1 MKFFGMLTIV
11 IFQVVFITGPLADS
25 VSPGS
30 TCHSITP
37 GQAKRMEWRKEGLKN
52 SAIQDY
58 WINCPFERP
67 VGRSQLVVSIRAFN
81 EGPGAL
87 ELNCNFREMY
97 GGQQRQGGAVS
108 KSINE
113 DDFATLDWTVTPQYS
128 DSIINAAC
136 KLPDGIAI
144 EATRID
150 TGQTS
155 EQAAASPATKVACNR
170 NSINGRWIYTSA
182 DEDGDYEIIEA
193 NFRSDGTLLAKSIT
207 YDFGT
212 VELSGSW
219 SVDAYCAV
227 EAEVS
232 SSLGEFTVYAWL
244 SDNGGAMPGLVLRRS
259 DSYWLAGTFVPY
271 NRW

>member
-1 MKFFGMLTIV
+1 MKFFGILTIV
-11 IFQVVFITGPLADS
+11 ISQVVFMTGLLADS

-37 GQAKRMEWRKEGLKN
+37 GQAKRMEWRKEGLNN
-52 SAIQDY
+52 SAVQDY

-97 GGQQRQGGAVS
+97 GGQQRQGSAVS
-108 KSINE
+108 KSINQ
-113 DDFATLDWTVTPQYS
+113 DDFETLNWTVTPLYLG
-128 DSIINAAC
+128 SIINAAC

-150 TGQTS
+150 TGQSS
-155 EQAAASPATKVACNR
+155 EQAAASPGTKVACNR

-193 NFRSDGTLLAKSIT
+193 KFMSDGTVLAKSFT
-207 YDFGT
+207 YYYGT
-212 VELSGSW
+212 VELSGDW
-219 SVDAYCAV
+219 SVSANCEV
-227 EAEVS
+227 EADVN
-232 SSLGEFTVYAWL
+232 SSLGEFKVFAWL
-244 SDNGGAMPGLVLRRS
+244 SDNGGAMPGLVLRLS
-259 DSYWLAGTFVPY
+259 DSYWMAGTFVPF
-271 NRW
+271 NK